1 MQSAAETPS
10 VSAFPPTQSIISFQ
24 MIGTLSRKRAAFA
37 PLTRYFGVNQ
47 GFLPF
52 LWCALQLQQFPVS
65 ALQLGTPN
73 ERGKLRNAKQER
85 ASGANDSPFR

>member
-1 MQSAAETPS
+1 
-10 VSAFPPTQSIISFQ
+10 

-37 PLTRYFGVNQ
+37 PLARYFGVNQ

-73 ERGKLRNAKQER
+73 ERGKLRKAKQER
-85 ASGANDSPFR
+85 ASGANDSPFRQASADNRPFAYGFLKGDA